1 MILLWFL
8 LYFVYASEFTTEFT
22 SERFMNAEAR
32 IIDKI
37 LANYNTEVRPSVN
50 GTGQPIEVT
59 SFTKIKTQTICFL
72 SLFSIKSEN
81 FTKINLVLNF
91 SKARIIVTIAVNLM
105 MVLEVDEKEEQMVT
119 TAYTT
124 QRFKKYIYVI

>member
-1 MILLWFL
+1 MILNSCAACESPNSKSRQGSNHLVAIREKMILIWFL

-59 SFTKIKTQTICFL
+59 SFTKIKTQTFCFCRY
-72 SLFSIKSEN
+72 F
-81 FTKINLVLNF
+81 
-91 SKARIIVTIAVNLM
+91 
-105 MVLEVDEKEEQMVT
+105 Q
-119 TAYTT
+119 
-124 QRFKKYIYVI
+124 